1 MSELERSP
9 RSPEAPAVP
18 KAPEFLEK
26 ARDAITVRRVFGD
39 AIERDGVVVI
49 PAAYVAG
56 GGGGGGGVQPD
67 GNVGTGGGFGI
78 RARPAGALVIRG
90 GDVHWE
96 PAVDPERRLAIV
108 AALAALG
115 IVTVRSILHRRRRR
129 R

>member
-9 RSPEAPAVP
+9 RSAETPAVP
-18 KAPEFLEK
+18 QAPEFLEK

-39 AIERDGVVVI
+39 AIERDGVIVI

-78 RARPAGALVIRG
+78 RARPAGALVIRD

-96 PAVDPERRLAIV
+96 PAVDPERRLAIA

-115 IVTVRSILHRRRRR
+115 IVTVRSLLHRRRRR